1 MTNVSQ
7 QVLDSC
13 EDKKF
18 APLAALL
25 HELQIRSREW
35 FHKNNI
41 ENAFDVKVNSCVL
54 MINSN
59 PFDIKSG

>member
-1 MTNVSQ
+1 MTITLIVNQ
-7 QVLDSC
+7 QVIDSC

-41 ENAFDVKVNSCVL
+41 ENAFDVKVYNPL
-54 MINSN
+54 INSN
-59 PFDIKSG
+59 LFEI